1 MTQLIDSSDPM
12 YFTVSSDGLYDRH
25 HYKIIDTFGKS
36 VVVESWEEVQQLW
49 WNTSK
54 QFLSHI
60 EILDKPSKKKGFA

>member
-1 MTQLIDSSDPM
+1 MTQLIDPSDPR

-49 WNTSK
+49 WNTK
-54 QFLSHI
+54 NFLSHI
-60 EILDKPSKKKGFA
+60 EILDKTPKNKGFA